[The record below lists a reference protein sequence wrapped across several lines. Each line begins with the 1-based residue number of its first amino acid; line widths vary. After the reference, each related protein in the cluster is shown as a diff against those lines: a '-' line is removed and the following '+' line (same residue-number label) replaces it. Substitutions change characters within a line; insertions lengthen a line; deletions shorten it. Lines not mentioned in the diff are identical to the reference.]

1 MENVRSIID
10 NLASDKIK
18 EREGA
23 LNALREVFSRDSVV
37 ANFNVGKDGRSKPM
51 VWLTIFQA
59 LFTSV
64 AKEKVAI
71 VKKASAKGGTTSTT
85 AALRRLTETARAV
98 RWLIERT
105 VHLLNKKVITAL
117 VTHLSQML
125 SADRSHTSQLFQP
138 VALDYAKALKCLLS
152 FQPHLEHL
160 DDGLWVKLVE
170 ISFNVVLEDPINTHF
185 DLTGNDDDEPEADSD
200 MYVDDDV
207 LADDSDDAPKSE
219 TPSRGTK
226 RSRRDPSLSP
236 RKRAKRKRVT
246 SVTLEQVEFASLL
259 PILIGSPVAPI
270 VAEDF
275 PYIASAILSRLQRF
289 LELNLADSSL
299 LHDYLT
305 TLKHTLNHLSLNKK
319 YEVEKFAR
327 VSWDALVGLWGT
339 KDKRMK
345 EDLVIVLRQL
355 FEFIVC
361 PEFGEGSDVRKLP
374 HFDSVEGIGRLWQA
388 LNGEADNKWGMEGL
402 QLESLRLENMDKERH
417 RGSHRNPFTANTFR
431 SGLNFD
437 SSQALSWCILEL
449 QSDCAAQVRM
459 GFPLMVIFSNPQRL
473 LVIQIVGVHAGR
485 SFARTFDPQRQQ
497 TFSVGKSCHLSSSFY
512 STWIKHSGFALSPP
526 MFTVLR

>member
-1 MENVRSIID
+1 MENVKDIIN
-10 NLASDKIK
+10 NLSSDKIK

-23 LNALREVFSRDSVV
+23 LNTLREVFSRDSVV

-71 VKKASAKGGTTSTT
+71 TKKASARGGTTSTN
-85 AALRRLTETARAV
+85 AAMRRLTETSRAV

-125 SADRSHTSQLFQP
+125 PVDRSPLSKLFQP
-138 VALDYAKALKCLLS
+138 VALDYAKALKCLMS

-160 DDGLWVKLVE
+160 DDSLWVKLVE
-170 ISFNVVLEDPINTHF
+170 LSFNVVLEDPINAHF
-185 DLTGNDDDEPEADSD
+185 DLADGEGDEPGADSD

-207 LADDSDDAPKSE
+207 LVDDSDEALNSE

-236 RKRAKRKRVT
+236 RKKVKRSKIT

-270 VAEDF
+270 IAEDF
-275 PYIASAILSRLQRF
+275 PHVASGILSRLQRF
-289 LELNLADSSL
+289 LDLYPAESSL

-305 TLKHTLNHLSLNKK
+305 ALKHTLSHLSLNKK

-327 VSWDALVGLWGT
+327 LSWDALVGLWGT
-339 KDKRMK
+339 KDKKMK

-355 FEFIVC
+355 FQFIVC
-361 PEFGEGSDVRKLP
+361 PDFGEGGDLPKLP
-374 HFDSVEGIGRLWQA
+374 HFDRVAGIGRLWQV

-402 QLESLRLENMDKERH
+402 QLESLRLENLDKGYYKRNH
-417 RGSHRNPFTANTFR
+417 GNPFTANTFR
-431 SGLNFD
+431 SGPNFD
-437 SSQALSWCILEL
+437 ASQALSWCTLEL
-449 QSDCAAQVRM
+449 QSDCAAQVR
-459 GFPLMVIFSNPQRL
+459 
-473 LVIQIVGVHAGR
+473 IVSFGR
-485 SFARTFDPQRQQ
+485 DI
-497 TFSVGKSCHLSSSFY
+497 C
-512 STWIKHSGFALSPP
+512 
-526 MFTVLR
+526 